1 MTLILRPY
9 KPESE
14 GAKAFLSIPRKRLLI
29 GGTWVE
35 ASGGATFSTYDPATG
50 EPLAELSEAN
60 ASDVDAAVSAARAAF
75 ESDAWRGM
83 TPSARAKLLWRI
95 ADFIEANADALAE
108 LETLDQGKSLKTG
121 RFGEIPAS
129 AEQFRYFAGFA
140 TKILGTTIP
149 TSIAYQPP
157 GKKIFAYTTREP
169 IGVVA
174 AITPWN
180 SPLLMAA
187 MKLAPALAA
196 GCTVVLKPA
205 EETSLTALRL
215 GELMIEAGI
224 PAGVVNI
231 VTGSGAVAGAAL
243 AAHPD
248 VDKVAFTGSTEVGK
262 LIVGA
267 ARGNLKKLT
276 LELGGKSP
284 AIVLADADMDLA
296 VPGIARGIF
305 ANAGQVCVAGSRV
318 YAHRAVYDRLVE
330 GLAREAGRL
339 RLGHGL
345 DPETDLGPLVNRK
358 QADRVARYV
367 RGGVSDG
374 AEIVAG
380 GVQDG
385 EQQTFYAPTV
395 VTGVRQDM
403 ALMREEIFG
412 PVVAVTPFDEA
423 GESLAFAN
431 DSPYGLAASVW
442 TADLSAAHRLSAA
455 IRSGTVWINCHSY
468 FSPELP
474 KGGHKQSGWGY
485 ENGAPGLENY
495 LETKTVCAVV

>member
-1 MTLILRPY
+1 MTIPIRIFEPT
-9 KPESE
+9 SE
-14 GAKAFLSIPRKRLLI
+14 GARRFLAQTDKKLLI
-29 GGTWVE
+29 DGAWVAA
-35 ASGGATFSTYDPATG
+35 ASGATFTTFDPATG
-50 EPLAELSEAN
+50 KSLAELA
-60 ASDVDAAVSAARAAF
+60 AAGAADIDAAVSSARRAF
-75 ESDAWRGM
+75 EGDAWRGM
-83 TPSARAKLLWRI
+83 TPSARGKLLWRI
-95 ADFIEANADALAE
+95 ADLIDAHVDELAE

-129 AEQFRYFAGFA
+129 AEQFRYYAGFT

-149 TSIAYQPP
+149 TSIGYQPP

-180 SPLLMAA
+180 SPMLMAA

-205 EETSLTALRL
+205 EETSLTTLRL
-215 GELMIEAGI
+215 AELMLEAGL
-224 PAGVVNI
+224 PRGVVNI
-231 VTGSGAVAGAAL
+231 VTGMGETVGAAL
-243 AAHPD
+243 TAHPG

-284 AIVLADADMDLA
+284 AIVMPDADMMLA
-296 VPGIARGIF
+296 IPGIARGIF
-305 ANAGQVCVAGSRV
+305 ANGGQVCVAGSRV
-318 YAHRAVYDRLVE
+318 YAHRSIYQRLVE
-330 GLAREAGRL
+330 GLAQEAAKL

-345 DPETDLGPLVNRK
+345 DPDVDLGPLVDRR
-358 QADRVARYV
+358 QADHVARYV
-367 RGGVSDG
+367 AEGAKEG
-374 AEIVAG
+374 AEIVTG
-380 GVQDG
+380 GAQDG
-385 EQQTFYAPTV
+385 ELKTFYRPTV
-395 VTGVRQDM
+395 MTGVRQDM
-403 ALMREEIFG
+403 RMMREEIFG
-412 PVVAVTPFDEA
+412 PVVAVTPFDDADEA
-423 GESLAFAN
+423 ILFAN

-442 TADLSAAHRLSAA
+442 TQDLSSAHRLSAR

>member
-1 MTLILRPY
+1 MNIHVQPAE
-9 KPESE
+9 P
-14 GAKAFLSIPRKRLLI
+14 GDAACAFLARTNKQLLI
-29 GGTWVE
+29 AGAWRD
-35 ASGGATFSTYDPATG
+35 ASGGASFETFDPASG
-50 EPLAELSEAN
+50 ALLARLAKGTAADADEAV
-60 ASDVDAAVSAARAAF
+60 AAARVAF
-75 ESDAWRGM
+75 ESDAWRAM
-83 TPSARAKLLWRI
+83 TPSARGKLLWRI
-95 ADFIEANADALAE
+95 GDLIDRHADELAE
-108 LETLDQGKSLKTG
+108 LEVLDQGKPLKTA

-129 AEQFRYFAGFA
+129 AEQFRYFAGYA

-149 TSIAYQPP
+149 TSISHQPA
-157 GKKIFAYTTREP
+157 GRRIFAYTSREP

-215 GELMIEAGI
+215 GELLMEAGL

-231 VTGSGAVAGAAL
+231 VTGLGETVGAAL
-243 AAHPD
+243 TAHPG

-284 AIVLADADMDLA
+284 AIVLPDAEMELA

-318 YAHRAVYDRLVE
+318 YAHRSVFDRLVE
-330 GLAREAGRL
+330 GLAKEAASL

-345 DPETDLGPLVNRK
+345 HADTDLGPLVSVS
-358 QADRVARYV
+358 QASRVADYV
-367 RGGVSDG
+367 DEGSAEG
-374 AEIVAG
+374 ADIVAG
-380 GVQDG
+380 GVRDG
-385 EQQTFYAPTV
+385 AFFTPTV
-395 VTGVRQDM
+395 VTGASPGMRM
-403 ALMREEIFG
+403 MREEIFG
-412 PVVAVTPFDEA
+412 PVVAVTPFDTVEEA
-423 GESLAFAN
+423 LALAN
-431 DSPYGLAASVW
+431 DTPFGLAASVW
-442 TADLSAAHRLSAA
+442 TRDLAAAHRTAAA
-455 IRSGTVWINCHSY
+455 IRAGTVWINCHSY

-474 KGGHKQSGWGY
+474 KGGHRESGWGY
-485 ENGAPGLENY
+485 ENGAQGLENY
-495 LETKTVCAVV
+495 LETKTVCALI

>member
-1 MTLILRPY
+1 MTILVRTPQ
-9 KPESE
+9 P
-14 GAKAFLSIPRKRLLI
+14 GAEAHAFLSRARKQHLIAGEWRDASDAGLLD
-29 GGTWVE
+29 
-35 ASGGATFSTYDPATG
+35 TYDPATG
-50 EPLAELSEAN
+50 HLLAQLARGTV
-60 ASDVDAAVSAARAAF
+60 SDVDDAVAAARKAF
-75 ESDAWRGM
+75 ESDTWRSM
-83 TPSARAKLLWRI
+83 TPSARGKLLWRV
-95 ADFIEANADALAE
+95 AE
-108 LETLDQGKSLKTG
+108 LIERHADELSELEVLDQGKSLKTA

-149 TSIAYQPP
+149 TSIAHQPA
-157 GKKIFAYTTREP
+157 GRKIFAYTTREP

-215 GELMIEAGI
+215 GELLIEAGL

-231 VTGSGAVAGAAL
+231 VTGLGETVGAAL
-243 AAHPD
+243 AAHKD

-262 LIVGA
+262 LIVTA
-267 ARGNLKKLT
+267 ATGNLKKLT

-284 AIVLADADMDLA
+284 AIVLPDAEMDLA
-296 VPGIARGIF
+296 IPGVARGIF

-318 YAHRAVYDRLVE
+318 YAHRSICDELTA
-330 GLAREAGRL
+330 GLAAEAAKL

-345 DPETDLGPLVNRK
+345 DAETDLGPLISSR
-358 QADRVARYV
+358 QAERVAAYV
-367 RGGVSDG
+367 AEGQEAG
-374 AEIVAG
+374 AEVVAG
-380 GVQDG
+380 GVR
-385 EQQTFYAPTV
+385 EQAFYAPTV
-395 VTGVRQDM
+395 LTGVSAGMRM
-403 ALMREEIFG
+403 MREEIFG
-412 PVVAVTPFDEA
+412 PVVAVTPFDDIDEA
-423 GESLAFAN
+423 LAYAN
-431 DSPYGLAASVW
+431 DSPYGLASSVW
-442 TADLSAAHRLSAA
+442 TRDLSAAHRTAA
-455 IRSGTVWINCHSY
+455 RIRAGTVWINCHSY

-495 LETKTVCAVV
+495 LETKTVCALI

>member
-1 MTLILRPY
+1 MTLSIPSLEP
-9 KPESE
+9 STQ
-14 GAKAFLSIPRKRLLI
+14 GARAFLSKQRKTLLI
-29 GGTWVE
+29 DGAWFD
-35 ASGGATFSTYDPATG
+35 ASSGQTFTTYDPANG
-50 EPLAELSEAN
+50 RLLAELAAAGEA
-60 ASDVDAAVSAARAAF
+60 DVNAAVAAARRAF
-75 ESDAWRGM
+75 ESDAWRGL
-83 TPSARAKLLWRI
+83 TPSARGKLLWRI
-95 ADFIEANADALAE
+95 ADLIDAHADELAE

-121 RFGEIPAS
+121 RFGEIPAA

-140 TKILGTTIP
+140 TKILGKTIP
-149 TSIAYQPP
+149 TSIGYQPA
-157 GKKIFAYTTREP
+157 GRKIFAYTTREP

-180 SPLLMAA
+180 SPMLMAA

-215 GELMIEAGI
+215 GELMIEAGL

-231 VTGSGAVAGAAL
+231 VTGLGEAAGAAL
-243 AAHPD
+243 TGHPD

-284 AIVLADADMDLA
+284 AIVMSDADMDLA
-296 VPGIARGIF
+296 IPGIARGIF

-318 YAHRAVYDRLVE
+318 YAHRAVYEQLVE
-330 GLAREAGRL
+330 GLAREADKL
-339 RLGHGL
+339 KLGHGL
-345 DPETDLGPLVNRK
+345 DPQTDLGPLVNRK
-358 QADRVARYV
+358 QADRVA
-367 RGGVSDG
+367 GFISEATNEGV
-374 AEIVAG
+374 EIIAG
-380 GVQDG
+380 GAQVG
-385 EQQTFYAPTV
+385 EEKTFYRPTV
-395 VTGVRQDM
+395 VTGVRQDLRM
-403 ALMREEIFG
+403 MQEEIFG
-412 PVVAVTPFDEA
+412 PVVAVTPFDDVDEA
-423 GESLAFAN
+423 ISYAN

-442 TADLSAAHRLSAA
+442 TADLSAAHRLSARV
-455 IRSGTVWINCHSY
+455 RSGTVWINCHSY

-495 LETKTVCAVV
+495 LELKTVCAVI

>member
-1 MTLILRPY
+1 MTIAIRN
-9 KPESE
+9 SE
-14 GAKAFLSIPRKRLLI
+14 PTHEGVRSFLARGRMQQLI
-29 GGTWVE
+29 GSRWCDASDGVTMLAVDP
-35 ASGGATFSTYDPATG
+35 ASGCL
-50 EPLAELSEAN
+50 LAELAQGTAEDAN
-60 ASDVDAAVSAARAAF
+60 RAVAAARQAF
-75 ESDAWRGM
+75 EDERWRSM
-83 TPSARAKLLWRI
+83 TPSARGKLLWRI
-95 ADFIEANADALAE
+95 GELIDRHADELSE
-108 LETLDQGKSLKTG
+108 LETLDQGKSLKTA
-121 RFGEIPAS
+121 RFAEIPGA

-149 TSIAYQPP
+149 TSISHQPA
-157 GKKIFAYTTREP
+157 GRKIFAYTTREP

-180 SPLLMAA
+180 SPLLMVA

-215 GELMIEAGI
+215 GELIIEAGL

-231 VTGSGAVAGAAL
+231 VTGPGETVGAAL
-243 AAHPD
+243 AAHPG

-262 LIVGA
+262 LIVA
-267 ARGNLKKLT
+267 AASGNLKKLT

-284 AIVLADADMDLA
+284 AIVMPDAEMELA

-318 YAHRAVYDRLVE
+318 YAHRSIYDRLIE
-330 GLAREAGRL
+330 GLAAEAAKL

-345 DPETDLGPLVNRK
+345 DPDADLGPLVNAL
-358 QADRVARYV
+358 QAERVEGYV
-367 RGGVSDG
+367 DEGRHAG

-380 GVQDG
+380 GQRTG
-385 EQQTFYAPTV
+385 AFFEPTV
-395 VTGVRQDM
+395 VTRVRPDM
-403 ALMREEIFG
+403 RMMREEIFG
-412 PVVAVTPFDEA
+412 PVVAVTPFDESDEA
-423 GESLAFAN
+423 VAFAN
-431 DSPYGLAASVW
+431 NSPYGLAASLW
-442 TADLSAAHRLSAA
+442 TRDLSSAHRLSAR

-495 LETKTVCAVV
+495 LETKTVCALV

>member
-1 MTLILRPY
+1 MTLSIRIFEPATI
-9 KPESE
+9 
-14 GAKAFLSIPRKRLLI
+14 GAKAFLARPRKNLLI
-29 GGTWVE
+29 AGEWVGPS
-35 ASGGATFSTYDPATG
+35 SGRYFDTYDPASG
-50 EPLAELSEAN
+50 RKLAEIAEGSQE
-60 ASDVDAAVSAARAAF
+60 DVDRAVAAARAAF
-75 ESDAWRGM
+75 EGDAWRGM
-83 TPSARAKLLWRI
+83 TPSMRGRLLWRI
-95 ADFIEANADALAE
+95 AELIDAHVDELAE

-129 AEQFRYFAGFA
+129 AEQFRYYAGFC

-149 TSIAYQPP
+149 TSIGYQPA

-180 SPLLMAA
+180 SPMLMAA

-196 GCTVVLKPA
+196 GCTLVLKPA

-215 GELMIEAGI
+215 GELMQEAGL
-224 PAGVVNI
+224 PTGVVNI
-231 VTGSGAVAGAAL
+231 VTGMGETVGAAL
-243 AAHPD
+243 TGHPD
-248 VDKVAFTGSTEVGK
+248 IDKVGFTGSTEVGK

-284 AIVLADADMDLA
+284 AIVMPDADMALA

-305 ANAGQVCVAGSRV
+305 ANGGQVCVAGSRV
-318 YAHRAVYDRLVE
+318 YAHRSVYDQLVQ
-330 GLAREAGRL
+330 GLAKEAGKL

-345 DPETDLGPLVNRK
+345 DPDVDLGPLVNRK
-358 QADRVARYV
+358 QADRVAQFITE
-367 RGGVSDG
+367 GSGEG

-380 GVQDG
+380 GSQAG
-385 EQQTFYAPTV
+385 EFGTFYSATV
-395 VTGVRQDM
+395 VTGARPDM
-403 ALMREEIFG
+403 RMMREEIFG
-412 PVVAVTPFDEA
+412 PVVAVTPFDDADEA
-423 GESLAFAN
+423 IAYAN

-442 TADLSAAHRLSAA
+442 TENLGAAHRLSSR

-485 ENGAPGLENY
+485 ENGAPGLDNY
-495 LETKTVCAVV
+495 LETKTVCAVI

>member
-1 MTLILRPY
+1 MNIHVQPAE
-9 KPESE
+9 P
-14 GAKAFLSIPRKRLLI
+14 GAAARAFLARKDRQLLI
-29 GGTWVE
+29 GGVWRDASDGAVFETHDP
-35 ASGGATFSTYDPATG
+35 ASGAL
-50 EPLAELSEAN
+50 LARLARGN
-60 ASDVDAAVSAARAAF
+60 VVDVNDAVAAARAAF
-75 ESDAWRGM
+75 ENDAWHGM
-83 TPSARAKLLWRI
+83 TPSARGKLLWRI
-95 ADFIEANADALAE
+95 GDLIDRHADELAE
-108 LETLDQGKSLKTG
+108 LEVLDQGKPLKTA

-129 AEQFRYFAGFA
+129 AEQFRYFAGYA

-149 TSIAYQPP
+149 TSISHQPP
-157 GKKIFAYTTREP
+157 GRRIFAYTSREP

-215 GELMIEAGI
+215 GELLIEAGL

-231 VTGSGAVAGAAL
+231 VTGLGETVGAAL
-243 AAHPD
+243 TAHTG

-284 AIVLADADMDLA
+284 AILLSDAEMELA

-318 YAHRAVYDRLVE
+318 YAHRSVFDRLVE
-330 GLAREAGRL
+330 GLAKEAAAL

-345 DPETDLGPLVNRK
+345 HADTDLGPLVSTG
-358 QADRVARYV
+358 QATRVAAYV
-367 RGGVSDG
+367 EEGSAEG

-380 GVQDG
+380 GVRDG
-385 EQQTFYAPTV
+385 AFFTPTV
-395 VTGVRQDM
+395 ITGASPGMRM
-403 ALMREEIFG
+403 MREEIFG
-412 PVVAVTPFDEA
+412 PVVAVTPFDTVEEA
-423 GESLAFAN
+423 LSLAN
-431 DSPYGLAASVW
+431 DTPYGLAASVW
-442 TADLSAAHRLSAA
+442 TRDLSAAHRTASA
-455 IRSGTVWINCHSY
+455 IRAGTVWINCHSY

-474 KGGHKQSGWGY
+474 KGGHKESGWGY
-485 ENGAPGLENY
+485 ENGAQGLENY
-495 LETKTVCAVV
+495 LETKTVCALI

>member
-1 MTLILRPY
+1 MSIHVQPAEPGEAAR
-9 KPESE
+9 
-14 GAKAFLSIPRKRLLI
+14 AFLARIDKQHLI
-29 GGTWVE
+29 GGAWRSSSDGVRFDTFDP
-35 ASGGATFSTYDPATG
+35 ASGLL
-50 EPLAELSEAN
+50 LARLAKGT
-60 ASDVDAAVSAARAAF
+60 AADADDAVAAARTAF
-75 ESDAWRGM
+75 EGDAWRGL
-83 TPSARAKLLWRI
+83 TPSSRGKLLWRI
-95 ADFIEANADALAE
+95 GDLIDRHADELAE
-108 LETLDQGKSLKTG
+108 LEVLDQGKPLKTA

-129 AEQFRYFAGFA
+129 AEQFRYFAGYA
-140 TKILGTTIP
+140 TKILGATIP
-149 TSIAYQPP
+149 TSIAHQPA
-157 GKKIFAYTTREP
+157 GRRIFAYTSREP

-215 GELMIEAGI
+215 GELLVEAGL

-231 VTGSGAVAGAAL
+231 VTGLGETVGAAL
-243 AAHPD
+243 TAHPG

-284 AIVLADADMDLA
+284 AIVLPDAEMELA

-318 YAHRAVYDRLVE
+318 YAHRSVFDRLVE
-330 GLAREAGRL
+330 GLAREAASL

-345 DPETDLGPLVNRK
+345 HADTDLGPLVSAV
-358 QADRVARYV
+358 QASRVAGYIEE
-367 RGGVSDG
+367 GSADG
-374 AEIVAG
+374 AEIVTG
-380 GVQDG
+380 GVRDG
-385 EQQTFYAPTV
+385 AFFTPTV
-395 VTGVRQDM
+395 VTGATPAMRM
-403 ALMREEIFG
+403 MREEIFG
-412 PVVAVTPFDEA
+412 PVVAVASFDTVEEA
-423 GESLAFAN
+423 LALAN
-431 DSPYGLAASVW
+431 DTPYGLAASVW
-442 TADLSAAHRLSAA
+442 TRDLSAAHRTAAA
-455 IRSGTVWINCHSY
+455 IRAGTVWINCHSY

-474 KGGHKQSGWGY
+474 KGGHKESGWGY
-485 ENGAPGLENY
+485 ENGAQGLDNY
-495 LETKTVCAVV
+495 LETKTVCALI

>member
-1 MTLILRPY
+1 MNVHVQPAQPGDAAR
-9 KPESE
+9 
-14 GAKAFLSIPRKRLLI
+14 AFLDRADKQILI
-29 GGTWVE
+29 GGAWRD
-35 ASGGATFSTYDPATG
+35 ASDKGRFETFDPANG
-50 EPLAELSEAN
+50 AFLARLAQATET
-60 ASDVDAAVSAARAAF
+60 DVDDAVAAARAAF

-83 TPSARAKLLWRI
+83 TPSSRGKLLWRI
-95 ADFIEANADALAE
+95 ADLIDRHADELAE
-108 LETLDQGKSLKTG
+108 LEVLDQGKPLKTA
-121 RFGEIPAS
+121 RLGEIPAS
-129 AEQFRYFAGFA
+129 ADQFRYFAGYA
-140 TKILGTTIP
+140 NKILGSTIP
-149 TSIAYQPP
+149 TSIAHQPA
-157 GKKIFAYTTREP
+157 GRKIFAYTSREP

-215 GELMIEAGI
+215 GEILVEAGL

-231 VTGSGAVAGAAL
+231 LTGLGETVGAAL
-243 AAHPD
+243 TAHPG

-284 AIVLADADMDLA
+284 AIVLPDAEMELA

-318 YAHRAVYDRLVE
+318 YAHRSVCNRLVE
-330 GLAREAGRL
+330 GLVKEARAL

-345 DPETDLGPLVNRK
+345 HADTDLGPLVSTG
-358 QADRVARYV
+358 QAARVAAYV
-367 RGGVSDG
+367 ADGSAEG
-374 AEIVAG
+374 AEIVSG

-385 EQQTFYAPTV
+385 AFFTPTV
-395 VTGVRQDM
+395 VTGATASMRM
-403 ALMREEIFG
+403 MREEIFG
-412 PVVAVTPFDEA
+412 PVVAVTPFDTVDEA
-423 GESLAFAN
+423 LSLAN
-431 DSPYGLAASVW
+431 DTPYGLAASVW
-442 TADLSAAHRLSAA
+442 TRDLSAAHLTAA
-455 IRSGTVWINCHSY
+455 RIRAGTVWINCHSY

-485 ENGAPGLENY
+485 ENGAQGLENY
-495 LETKTVCAVV
+495 LETKTVCALL

>member
-1 MTLILRPY
+1 MTILVRNISPT
-9 KPESE
+9 SE
-14 GAKAFLSIPRKRLLI
+14 AARAFIAKQIKLLLI
-29 GGTWVE
+29 AGEWRE
-35 ASGGATFSTYDPATG
+35 ASDGGLFDTFDPANG
-50 EPLAELSEAN
+50 QLLAHLARGTSA
-60 ASDVDAAVSAARAAF
+60 DVDAAVAAARAAF
-75 ESDAWRGM
+75 EADAWRGM
-83 TPSARAKLLWRI
+83 TPSARGKLLWRI
-95 ADFIEANADALAE
+95 AELIDKNADELSE
-108 LETLDQGKSLKTG
+108 LEVLDQGKSLKTA
-121 RFGEIPAS
+121 RLGEIPAS

-149 TSIAYQPP
+149 TSIAHQPA
-157 GKKIFAYTTREP
+157 GRKIFAYTTREP

-215 GELMIEAGI
+215 GELLVEAGL

-231 VTGSGAVAGAAL
+231 VTGLGETVGAAL
-243 AAHPD
+243 ASHPD
-248 VDKVAFTGSTEVGK
+248 VDKVAFTGSTDVGK
-262 LIVGA
+262 LIVAA

-284 AIVLADADMDLA
+284 AIVMPDAEMQLAI
-296 VPGIARGIF
+296 PGVARGIF

-318 YAHRAVYDRLVE
+318 YAHRSIYEELTA
-330 GLAREAGRL
+330 GLAAEAAKL

-345 DPETDLGPLVNRK
+345 DPDTDLGPLVSDA
-358 QADRVARYV
+358 QAERVESYV
-367 RGGVSDG
+367 SEGRANG
-374 AEIVAG
+374 AEIVSG
-380 GVQDG
+380 GRR
-385 EQQTFYAPTV
+385 ESAFYEPTV
-395 VTGVRQDM
+395 VARVTADM
-403 ALMREEIFG
+403 RMMREEIFG
-412 PVVAVTPFDEA
+412 PVVAVTPFDDVEEA
-423 GESLAFAN
+423 LAFAN

-442 TADLSAAHRLSAA
+442 TRDLSAAHRTAA
-455 IRSGTVWINCHSY
+455 RIRAGTVWINCHSY

-485 ENGAPGLENY
+485 ENGAPGLDNY
-495 LETKTVCAVV
+495 LETKTVCALI

>member
-1 MTLILRPY
+1 MTMSILSFEPA
-9 KPESE
+9 SE
-14 GAKAFLSIPRKRLLI
+14 GARVFLSHPRKRLLI
-29 GGTWVE
+29 DGAWVD
-35 ASGGATFSTYDPATG
+35 AAGGATVDTHDPANG
-50 EPLAELSEAN
+50 RHLAELAA
-60 ASDVDAAVSAARAAF
+60 ASNEDVDAAVAAARRAF
-75 ESDAWRGM
+75 EDDAWRGL
-83 TPSARAKLLWRI
+83 TPSARGKLLWRI
-95 ADFIEANADALAE
+95 ADLIDQHVDELAE

-149 TSIAYQPP
+149 TSIGYQPA

-180 SPLLMAA
+180 SPMLMAA

-215 GELMIEAGI
+215 GELMIEAGL

-231 VTGSGAVAGAAL
+231 LTGLGETVGAAL
-243 AAHPD
+243 TAHPD
-248 VDKVAFTGSTEVGK
+248 VDKIAFTGSTEVGK

-284 AIVLADADMDLA
+284 AIVMPDADMTLA

-305 ANAGQVCVAGSRV
+305 ANGGQVCVAGSRV
-318 YAHRAVYDRLVE
+318 YAHRAVYDRLIE
-330 GLAREAGRL
+330 GLANEAGKL
-339 RLGHGL
+339 KLGHGL
-345 DPETDLGPLVNRK
+345 DPQTDLGPLVNRK
-358 QADRVARYV
+358 QADRVAGYV
-367 RGGVSDG
+367 SEGTASG

-380 GVQDG
+380 GVQTGDL
-385 EQQTFYAPTV
+385 QTFFEPTV
-395 VTGVRQDM
+395 IISVRQDM
-403 ALMREEIFG
+403 RMMQEEIFG
-412 PVVAVTPFDEA
+412 PVVAVTPFDDVDEA
-423 GESLAFAN
+423 ITFAN
-431 DSPYGLAASVW
+431 DSPYGLAGSVW
-442 TADLSAAHRLSAA
+442 TQDLSAAHRLSSR

-495 LETKTVCAVV
+495 LELKTVCAVI

>member
-1 MTLILRPY
+1 MTIVIRN
-9 KPESE
+9 SE
-14 GAKAFLSIPRKRLLI
+14 PGHEGVRVFLARSRMQHLI
-29 GGTWVE
+29 GGRWCD
-35 ASGGATFSTYDPATG
+35 AADGATFPATDPASG
-50 EPLAELSEAN
+50 RVLAQLAQGT
-60 ASDVDAAVSAARAAF
+60 ADDVDQAVAAARRAF
-75 ESDAWRGM
+75 ADDRWCGM
-83 TPSARAKLLWRI
+83 TPSARGKLLWRI
-95 ADFIEANADALAE
+95 GELIDQYVDELAE
-108 LETLDQGKSLKTG
+108 LETLDQGKSLKTA
-121 RFGEIPAS
+121 RFGEVPAS

-149 TSIAYQPP
+149 TSIAHQPA
-157 GKKIFAYTTREP
+157 GKQIFAYTTREP

-196 GCTVVLKPA
+196 GCTIVLKPA

-215 GELMIEAGI
+215 GELMIEAGL
-224 PAGVVNI
+224 PDGVVNI
-231 VTGSGAVAGAAL
+231 VTGFGETVGAAL
-243 AAHPD
+243 TTHPD

-267 ARGNLKKLT
+267 AKGNLKKLT

-284 AIVLADADMDLA
+284 AIVMPDADMALA

-318 YAHRAVYDRLVE
+318 YAHRSIADRLIE
-330 GLAREAGRL
+330 GLAAEAAKL

-345 DPETDLGPLVNRK
+345 DPEVDLGPLVNQV
-358 QADRVARYV
+358 QAERVANYV
-367 RGGVSDG
+367 SEGGEAG

-380 GVQDG
+380 GKRSG
-385 EQQTFYAPTV
+385 TFFEPTV
-395 VTGVRQDM
+395 VTRVRPDM
-403 ALMREEIFG
+403 RMMREEIFG
-412 PVVAVTPFDEA
+412 PVVAVTPFDDPDEA
-423 GESLAFAN
+423 IAFAN

-442 TADLSAAHRLSAA
+442 TQDLSTAHRLSAR

-485 ENGAPGLENY
+485 ENGAPGLDNY
-495 LETKTVCAVV
+495 LETKTVCALI